1 MPVRR
6 NLNLRRVFF
15 HHGRIALAS
24 PENKHLKTR
33 GPTARQVARLAG
45 VSISAVSRT
54 YTDGA
59 SVAPDT
65 RKKILEASRALSYQP
80 NVMARSLMTGR
91 TALIGLV
98 SNNFDNPAFM
108 QIFDLFTR
116 GLQKNGL
123 RPLLVNLS
131 ATADP
136 KEAVN
141 MLRQYSVDGVIVAS
155 STVSPKFVSGCLAA
169 NIPFVHAFGKA
180 AAKQRHPIVSAD
192 NVQGGRLAAQTLH
205 QHGYRRVAFLG
216 GPEAASSTQDRLK
229 GFCRGLAE
237 SGLAPLAQIFAPTYS
252 HDDGRELMRQLLK
265 LKKFEAVFCGDDIL
279 AMGALDA
286 CKELGVSVPREV
298 GVLGFNDISMASWA
312 SYNLSTIRQPIAE
325 IIICAVQ
332 IAIAL
337 IKNPHSAIGKT
348 LMPCEIILRGTLR
361 NI

>member
-1 MPVRR
+1 MPFWRCLNAR
-6 NLNLRRVFF
+6 NVF
-15 HHGRIALAS
+15 HNGRIALAS
-24 PENKHLKTR
+24 PENKYQKAR
-33 GPTARQVARLAG
+33 GATARQVADRAG

-65 RKKILEASRALSYQP
+65 RKKILKASQALGYQP

-91 TALIGLV
+91 TELIGLV

-136 KEAVN
+136 AEAVA
-141 MLRQYSVDGVIVAS
+141 MLQQYSVDGVIVAS
-155 STVSPKFVSGCLAA
+155 STVSLKFVNGCLAA
-169 NIPFVHAFGKA
+169 NIPLVHAFGKGA
-180 AAKQRHPIVSAD
+180 TKQRHPIVSAD
-192 NVQGGRLAAQTLH
+192 NFQGGRLAAQTLI
-205 QHGYRRVAFLG
+205 QHGYRRIAFLG
-216 GPEAASSTQDRLK
+216 GPETASSTQDRLK
-229 GFCRGLAE
+229 GFRSGLADK
-237 SGLAPLAQIFAPTYS
+237 GLAPLRQVFAPSYS
-252 HDDGRELMRQLLK
+252 HNDGHELMIQLLQ
-265 LKKFEAVFCGDDIL
+265 LRNFEVVFCGDDIL
-279 AMGALDA
+279 AMGAIDA
-286 CKELGVSVPREV
+286 CKGFGVSVPDDI

-312 SYNLSTIRQPIAE
+312 SYNLSTVRQPIAE
-325 IIICAVQ
+325 IIISAVQ
-332 IAIAL
+332 VAIAL
-337 IKNPHSAIGKT
+337 IKNPDGAIDKT

>member
-1 MPVRR
+1 MPLRR
-6 NLNLRRVFF
+6 NLNLRGVFY
-15 HHGRIALAS
+15 HGRIALAS
-24 PENKHLKTR
+24 PKNKHLKAR
-33 GPTARQVARLAG
+33 GPTARQVAGLAG

-54 YTDGA
+54 YTEGA

-91 TALIGLV
+91 TELIGLV

-136 KEAVN
+136 REAVN

-169 NIPFVHAFGKA
+169 NIPLVHAFGKA

-192 NVQGGRLAAQTLH
+192 NVQGGRLAAQALL
-205 QHGYRRVAFLG
+205 QHGYRRVVFLG

-229 GFCRGLAE
+229 GFRGGLADG
-237 SGLAPLAQIFAPTYS
+237 GLAPLAQLFAPTYS
-252 HDDGRELMRQLLK
+252 HDDGRELMKKLLK

-279 AMGALDA
+279 AIGALDA
-286 CKELGVSVPREV
+286 CKELGVSVPSEV

-312 SYNLSTIRQPIAE
+312 CYNLSTIRQPIAE
-325 IIICAVQ
+325 IIIRAVQ
-332 IAIAL
+332 LAIAL
-337 IKNPHSAIGKT
+337 IKSPHRAIGKT
-348 LMPCEIILRGTLR
+348 LMPCEIVLRGTLR
-361 NI
+361 IN